1 MLKNLIKTIN
11 QHAISVIN
19 YHVDVLKL
27 EPSDFLE
34 IDHSIK
40 QVLVE
45 NTIYLQHARKI
56 QRSL

>member
-1 MLKNLIKTIN
+1 MSKNLIKAIN

-34 IDHSIK
+34 IDHVIK

-45 NTIYLQHARKI
+45 NTIYLQHACKI
-56 QRSL
+56 QRSF